1 MGRIAKVR
9 RARSNPQ
16 AFMETDAQGKR
27 SVMSF
32 IDIKNL
38 VFKYKTYISEKESTE
53 HTAIDNLTLSV
64 EKGNFIGILG
74 HNGSGKSTLAKQLVS
89 LLFPTSG
96 TIIMKGID
104 TSDERNILKIRQTA
118 GIVFQNPDNQ
128 FVANVVEE
136 DVAFGPENL
145 GISEKEMH
153 NRVENALRVTGIEG
167 YRLMS
172 PNHLSGGQKQR
183 VAISGIL
190 AMEPECIILDEPT
203 AMLDPAGRREVL
215 EAIRYLNKE
224 KKITI
229 IYITHHVEEVEQ
241 ADYLYVM
248 NHGKIA
254 LEGKTA
260 DVLSDEQLKTA
271 GLEYPFFYK
280 LKACLEDE
288 GITIEDEIC
297 NEEELMT
304 YIIKRME
311 QANGNR
317 SYS

>member
-1 MGRIAKVR
+1 MG
-9 RARSNPQ
+9 
-16 AFMETDAQGKR
+16 
-27 SVMSF
+27 F

-38 VFKYKTYISEKESTE
+38 VFKYKTYLNEKESVE
-53 HTAIDNLTLSV
+53 HTAIDNLSLSV
-64 EKGNFIGILG
+64 HRGDFIGILG

-96 TIIMKGID
+96 TILLKGID
-104 TSDERNILKIRQTA
+104 TSDEKNVLKIRQTA

-145 GISEKEMH
+145 GIPEDEMIG
-153 NRVENALRVTGIEG
+153 RVENALRATGMEA
-167 YRLMS
+167 YRFMS

-183 VAISGIL
+183 IAISGIL

-229 IYITHHVEEVEQ
+229 LFITHHVEEVEK

-254 LEGKTA
+254 IEGRPEE
-260 DVLSDEQLKTA
+260 VLSDEQLEKA
-271 GLEYPFFYK
+271 GLEYPFFCK
-280 LKACLEDE
+280 LKRCLKEKGVVLGE
-288 GITIEDEIC
+288 EIC
-297 NEEELMT
+297 DEEALLN
-304 YIIKRME
+304 YLIKEME
-311 QANGNR
+311 QADENR
-317 SYS
+317 DRP

>member
-1 MGRIAKVR
+1 MG
-9 RARSNPQ
+9 
-16 AFMETDAQGKR
+16 
-27 SVMSF
+27 F

-38 VFKYKTYISEKESTE
+38 VYKYKTYLDEKENVE
-53 HTAIDNLTLSV
+53 HTAIDNLSLSV
-64 EKGNFIGILG
+64 KKGDFIGILG

-96 TIIMKGID
+96 TVLIKGME
-104 TSDERNILKIRQTA
+104 TGKGNNIFKIRQTA

-145 GISEKEMH
+145 GISESEMM
-153 NRVENALRVTGIEG
+153 RRVTKALESTGMEA
-167 YRLMS
+167 YRLKN

-203 AMLDPAGRREVL
+203 AMLDPVGRKEVL
-215 EAIRYLNKE
+215 EAIRYLNQE
-224 KKITI
+224 KGITI
-229 IYITHHVEEVEQ
+229 LYITHHVEEVLK

-248 NHGKIA
+248 RQGKIA
-254 LEGKTA
+254 LEGNAKE
-260 DVLSDEQLKTA
+260 VLSDEQLEKE
-271 GLEYPFFYK
+271 GLALPFFHQ
-280 LKACLEDE
+280 LKMSLRKK
-288 GITIEDEIC
+288 GIEIPQEID
-297 NEEELMT
+297 NEEKLSD

-311 QANGNR
+311 QEDENR
-317 SYS
+317 VNP